1 MALRVFVGVPVN
13 EAVDTS
19 STESGRS
26 YSLALCS
33 CPGAIFFAAAEGLDG
48 TGD

>member
-1 MALRVFVGVPVN
+1 MFVGISVN
-13 EAVDTS
+13 ETVDTS
-19 STESGRS
+19 STESGRG

-48 TGD
+48 AGD